1 MKRMMPKFNKI
12 IKEICEDQK
21 NLKGVSSDDEELFDI
36 IEEVELDHKSV
47 SQISQYMQFER
58 EFQDKF
64 KKSQKKVFDQY
75 LKNLEK
81 LEELDY
87 YRMKTK

>member
-1 MKRMMPKFNKI
+1 
-12 IKEICEDQK
+12 
-21 NLKGVSSDDEELFDI
+21 
-36 IEEVELDHKSV
+36 
-47 SQISQYMQFER
+47 MQFER

>member
-36 IEEVELDHKSV
+36 IEEV
-47 SQISQYMQFER
+47 
-58 EFQDKF
+58 
-64 KKSQKKVFDQY
+64 
-75 LKNLEK
+75 
-81 LEELDY
+81 
-87 YRMKTK
+87 